1 MLTNAKV
8 TFPLHTCNIRQMF
21 MLWFDNIIV
30 RYNDAKGSKELDRL
44 LDNLPSVLQDMS
56 YDLSRGFRR

>member
-1 MLTNAKV
+1 
-8 TFPLHTCNIRQMF
+8 MF